1 MSVILPAVSISVST
15 RSNCDDL
22 NQPRDPDVS
31 GVAKRSWKWNGGMGE
46 WKLGKK
52 MSKQIF
58 IFPRKSGRKK
68 TGAEAAGR
76 HVSRAVISFF
86 MAGYT
91 LPSFSS
97 NLVQRAIFGR
107 EAWFTRRHKNA
118 SRCRY
123 QTSFARFQNFVE
135 RLFREFVAPS
145 FFTFVICSTNSN
157 ENEFRML
164 VW

>member
-22 NQPRDPDVS
+22 NQPRDPDVT

-46 WKLGKK
+46 WKLGKR

-68 TGAEAAGR
+68 TGAEAIRTTAGR

-118 SRCRY
+118 PRFHVDIRPPSPASK
-123 QTSFARFQNFVE
+123 TSLSVYFVNLLRALSSLSWFADE
-135 RLFREFVAPS
+135 RKRV
-145 FFTFVICSTNSN
+145 
-157 ENEFRML
+157 
-164 VW
+164 